1 MKSVLIDKILQKRL
15 AKRQNF
21 AIGIEMTSLVDKIRQ
36 DVSFVKGN
44 VKEQNVT
51 KDVTKEVTKAKEA
64 IVMQILADERVTID
78 ELAVVLGVT
87 RRQDLRYVKELTE
100 DEVIRREGGRKL
112 GKWVI
117 LKEYRI
123 KDSE

>member
-1 MKSVLIDKILQKRL
+1 MQKRL

-21 AIGIEMTSLVDKIRQ
+21 AIGIEMTSFADKIRQ

-51 KDVTKEVTKAKEA
+51 KAKEA
-64 IVMQILADERVTID
+64 IVMQMLADERVTID

-87 RRQDLRYVKELTE
+87 RRQVLRYVKELTE

>member
-1 MKSVLIDKILQKRL
+1 MQKRL

-21 AIGIEMTSLVDKIRQ
+21 AIGIEMTSLADKIRQ

-51 KDVTKEVTKAKEA
+51 KDVTKAKEA
-64 IVMQILADERVTID
+64 IVMQMLADERVTID

-87 RRQDLRYVKELTE
+87 RRQVLRYVKELTE